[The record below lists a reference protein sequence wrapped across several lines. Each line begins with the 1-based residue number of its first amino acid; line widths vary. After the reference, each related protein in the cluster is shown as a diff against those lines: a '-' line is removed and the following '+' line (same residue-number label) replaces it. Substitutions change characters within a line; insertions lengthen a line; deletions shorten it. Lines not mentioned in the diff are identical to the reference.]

1 MSRAQARHSSGINP
15 ANSQLEGL
23 LLALYALL
31 DAIKRKGLLTEQDI
45 EQALPTAE
53 ANAFPDPQRLH
64 S

>member
-1 MSRAQARHSSGINP
+1 MNP

-45 EQALPTAE
+45 EQALATSSASH
-53 ANAFPDPQRLH
+53 AAGR
-64 S
+64 